1 MRGRGSHPVQSLYI
15 YLAYHEAYDSE
26 RQTKLGHAHLP
37 IIGRGGGGGVWVWVS
52 AASRTNRQQ
61 NAESIETCYCVN
73 GSVIK
78 IVVKRAATFGT
89 PEKNFFALKTRRRR
103 IRIRL
108 RIGRGRRRKDVTL
121 ESITF
126 CLAIEHDF

>member
-1 MRGRGSHPVQSLYI
+1 MLLY
-15 YLAYHEAYDSE
+15 
-26 RQTKLGHAHLP
+26 
-37 IIGRGGGGGVWVWVS
+37 
-52 AASRTNRQQ
+52 
-61 NAESIETCYCVN
+61 

-103 IRIRL
+103 IRIRI
-108 RIGRGRRRKDVTL
+108 RRGRRRKDVTL